1 MTFCRAPF
9 TGITIDPA
17 GNLNMCCSTANR
29 RQFNTKISDIEDLGE
44 FFLDTQMSELR
55 QRMESRGLEKLPECK
70 FCSRAVVNG
79 LQAEV
84 HNYNRYKIA
93 EPLELRYLEVTT
105 SNVCN
110 QTCATCNSY
119 FSTKWRKIE
128 KHLPEEFQTNA
139 KPSIIKTPDI
149 DKILNVLPQLHHLNI
164 KGGEPFADKN
174 NLRILNKLVET
185 NPTCEV
191 IITSN
196 FQNIPDE
203 WWEPLSKLK
212 NLIVGASI
220 DGTGRTYDW
229 IRSGNFENTYTNIQK
244 FTSVVGYKPSINM
257 CISIYNLFNLKE
269 TTDFFKGY
277 TQNIYNVVYN
287 PEHLSPNIIDS
298 IKLKRLLLKQFEINP
313 ANISPNLWD
322 IPTVEPE
329 LQKKRQDEFL
339 RYTDSMNKIRG
350 FNIFDIHPQLAE
362 IF

>member
-9 TGITIDPA
+9 TGLTIDPA
-17 GNLNMCCSTANR
+17 GNLNMCCSTSNR
-29 RQFNTKISDIEDLGE
+29 KQFNTKISDVENLSE

-55 QRMESRGLEKLPECK
+55 QRMKSQGLEKLAECK
-70 FCSRAVVNG
+70 FCSRAVTNG

-110 QTCATCNSY
+110 QACATCNSY
-119 FSTKWRKIE
+119 FSTKWRKVE
-128 KHLPEEFQTNA
+128 KNLPEEFQTNA
-139 KPSIIKTPDI
+139 KASIIKTPDI
-149 DKILNVLPQLHHLNI
+149 DKI
-164 KGGEPFADKN
+164 
-174 NLRILNKLVET
+174 
-185 NPTCEV
+185 
-191 IITSN
+191 
-196 FQNIPDE
+196 
-203 WWEPLSKLK
+203 
-212 NLIVGASI
+212 
-220 DGTGRTYDW
+220 
-229 IRSGNFENTYTNIQK
+229 ENTYTNIQK

-287 PEHLSPNIIDS
+287 PEYLSPNIIDS
-298 IKLKRLLLKQFEINP
+298 ITLKRLLLKQFEMNP

-322 IPTVEPE
+322 IPTVDPE
-329 LQKKRQDEFL
+329 TQKKRQGEFL
-339 RYTDSMNKIRG
+339 RYTESMNKIRG

-362 IF
+362 IFEYK